1 LNSTPSDASC
11 TFGAEFIGKDRTNP
25 LDSPYLGVF
34 FLILHRNP
42 SKTALATSDYLASRF
57 VGRSAQ
63 LVLTAYVCR
72 YLLGSAARISL
83 RYYLIGRLVA
93 VCASPFVW
101 MRSSLRILVRYGC
114 IGLVGGDVSAL
125 RSARMVGRSR
135 RGEGRS
141 EKPCWLFLR
150 DRVLRVW

>member
-1 LNSTPSDASC
+1 
-11 TFGAEFIGKDRTNP
+11 
-25 LDSPYLGVF
+25 VF

-42 SKTALATSDYLASRF
+42 SKTSLATSDYLASRF
-57 VGRSAQ
+57 VGRSVQ
-63 LVLTAYVCR
+63 LVLTAYVWCC
-72 YLLGSAARISL
+72 LLGGAVRISL
-83 RYYLIGRLVA
+83 HYYLIGSLIA
-93 VCASPFVW
+93 AYTSPFVW

-150 DRVLRVW
+150 DWALRVW